1 MESVMA
7 TTSWT
12 DKSYGFY
19 FPFEEKSWLWTN
31 TPYLVFLLVN
41 CLYLPIFISC
51 GVVILGAL
59 AILAVGLAIG
69 GIGYLIYRFPLRTL
83 WISLAYKDGEAKS
96 RIKKLWWLDTPT
108 DIQPTTNSVD
118 TTHPMCSDGETNIGE
133 LHNW

>member
-1 MESVMA
+1 M
-7 TTSWT
+7 TNTSWT
-12 DKSYGFY
+12 DKNMGLY

-41 CLYLPIFISC
+41 CLYLPIFLSC
-51 GVVILGAL
+51 GIVVL
-59 AILAVGLAIG
+59 AILVILAIG
-69 GIGYLIYRFPLRTL
+69 LVIGCGGYLIYRFPLRTL

-96 RIKKLWWLDTPT
+96 RIKKLWWSDT